1 MPETTVTSAGNLEQ
15 NMALLQAAIPGAL
28 VAAGMVVIVKVQ
40 RIHVMFRP
48 VGWAFGHM
56 VRSYIVGPPAW
67 DGSWYRVKVGP
78 TVKYAWWAHFGRGPG
93 GFPPP
98 PFIRAWVKEKH
109 IAESWVKGAKFRG
122 YPRYRQVGTPQALEK
137 ELDSIV
143 YLIGRSIAEKGTR
156 GFPAL
161 SVAFQQAKPDAV
173 RVFWRAL
180 STNVAFLGQQQK
192 K

>member
-1 MPETTVTSAGNLEQ
+1 MPVETTITRKGDLEQ
-15 NMALLQAAIPGAL
+15 NMALLEAAIPGAL
-28 VAAGMVVIVKVQ
+28 VAAGMVVIVRVQ

-56 VRSYIVGPPAW
+56 VRSYIVGPPIW

-98 PFIRAWVKEKH
+98 PMIRAWIREKH
-109 IAESWVKGAKFRG
+109 VGESWVKGSKFRG
-122 YPRYRQVGTPQALEK
+122 YPRYKQVGTPEALEK
-137 ELDSIV
+137 ELDSLV
-143 YLIGRSIAEKGTR
+143 YLIGRSIAEKGTK

-161 SVAFQQAKPDAV
+161 AVAFQQAKPAAV
-173 RVFWRAL
+173 KVFWRAL
-180 STNVAFLGQQQK
+180 STNVVFLSSNRR
-192 K
+192 